1 MHESVHRL
9 HVSSHLSPI
18 HLQLACGAAALA
30 FARHTAAA
38 DTGPAPPPVLSSTPQ
53 LAAPPPHAERLHSA
67 QQAKLSAWKNS
78 EDVPSSVN
86 GVDSVAL
93 DGARARVLAGPM
105 DASDAA
111 RDSTS
116 TRDGASNRNSSAYR
130 G

>member
-1 MHESVHRL
+1 MSHRFCA
-9 HVSSHLSPI
+9 VTLSLRR
-18 HLQLACGAAALA
+18 HKRGAHNCA
-30 FARHTAAA
+30 H
-38 DTGPAPPPVLSSTPQ
+38 PAV
-53 LAAPPPHAERLHSA
+53 LHSA
-67 QQAKLSAWKNS
+67 QKAKLSAWKNS

-93 DGARARVLAGPM
+93 DGARARVLAGPV

-111 RDSTS
+111 RNSTS